1 MEIEDRIMEY
11 VDDVQSGKVLTC
23 RWVKL
28 AIKRFLDDLAKIPD
42 PAYPYTFDADKAGQ
56 VVRFIE
62 ALKQYQDRF
71 AGQYLKLTPW
81 QVFVLANIYGWVR
94 KDDGRRRF
102 TTAFIFVARKN
113 GKTMFVSGLAPR
125 TVITEKG
132 AQVYIVATKADQAN
146 IAYENMLAFIRQNE
160 GLKKRL
166 IERKSRKR
174 IVCEQTMSYIQPTSR
189 DTKSNDGLNPSLVIA
204 DECAA
209 MKDFGAINVMQSGTG
224 ARTEPLLIEITTGG
238 ENTESVGMKEFEVS
252 KDVLQGKKKAD
263 NFFTILYTLDDGDD
277 WKDEKN
283 YIKANPNLGVSI
295 QMDSLIR
302 ARDDAILQPYKEN
315 EFKAKNLNLFVSSS
329 TLWISDELW
338 NRATRKP
345 APEALEGLPCAGG
358 LDLSKVSDMTA
369 YTLYFRLPNGKR
381 YAKHRFYLPE
391 KQIDRRFREDT
402 KQIRLWIKQG
412 HITATEGETVDYDVI
427 FQDIMADME
436 KYHFVTATDQETRE
450 EWGGI
455 GYDPWN
461 AQNLSRRLIEAGA
474 VMHRFDQSYRRMSPA
489 LKAWEVAVINGEI
502 IDPNPVMRWMVLC
515 AAVKRDDKDNIF
527 LKKDAAGH
535 ATSKRI
541 DGVVSSVIAH
551 QILSNVP
558 ALSAEELKQDIQ
570 NALDIGSQYGY

>member
-1 MEIEDRIMEY
+1 MQY
-11 VDDVQSGKVLTC
+11 VKDVQSGKVLTC
-23 RWVKL
+23 KWVKL
-28 AIKRFLDDLAKIPD
+28 AVKRFIDDLKKEKSESW
-42 PAYPYTFDADKAGQ
+42 PYRFDAEKASR
-56 VVRFIE
+56 VIRFIE

-71 AGQYLKLTPW
+71 AGQYLTLTPW
-81 QVFVLANIYGWVR
+81 QVFTLSNIYGWVR

-102 TTAFIFVARKN
+102 TSAFIFVARKN
-113 GKTMFVSGLAPR
+113 GKTMFVSGLAPM
-125 TVITEKG
+125 TIITEKG

-209 MKDFGAINVMQSGTG
+209 MKDFGAINVMQSGMG
-224 ARTEPLLIEITTGG
+224 ARSEPLLIEITTGG
-238 ENTESVGMKEFEVS
+238 ENMDSVGMKEFEVS
-252 KDVLQGKKKAD
+252 KEVLEGKKQAD

-277 WKDEKN
+277 WKDSKN
-283 YIKANPNLGVSI
+283 YIKANPNLGVSV
-295 QMDSLIR
+295 QMESLIR

-338 NRATRKP
+338 NRVARGQ
-345 APEALEGLPCAGG
+345 APVSLEGLPCAGG

-369 YTLYFRLPNGKR
+369 YTLYFRLPDKR
-381 YAKHRFYLPE
+381 RFALHRFYVPE
-391 KQIDRRFREDT
+391 KQIERRFRDQA
-402 KQIRLWIKQG
+402 KMIRLWVKQG
-412 HITATEGETVDYDVI
+412 FITATEGETVDYDVL
-427 FQDIMADME
+427 FRDIMDDMA
-436 KYHFVTATDQETRE
+436 KYNFLRLPNLETKE

-461 AQNLSRRLIEAGA
+461 AQSLSRRLIEGGA
-474 VMHRFDQSYRRMSPA
+474 VMHRFEQNLRRMSPA
-489 LKAWEVAVINGEI
+489 LKSWEVAVMNGEI
-502 IDPNPVMRWMVLC
+502 IDTNPVMRWMVSC
-515 AAVKRDDKDNIF
+515 AAVKRDDKDNIQ
-527 LKKDAAGH
+527 LKKDASGH

-551 QILSNVP
+551 QILSNIPIDDTPVNEIVK
-558 ALSAEELKQDIQ
+558 SIE
-570 NALDIGSQYGY
+570 NIGSQYGY

>member
-1 MEIEDRIMEY
+1 METDQRIMQY

-23 RWVKL
+23 KWVKL
-28 AIKRFLDDLAKIPD
+28 AVKRFIDDLKKEKSESW
-42 PAYPYTFDADKAGQ
+42 PYRFDAEKASR
-56 VVRFIE
+56 VIRFIE

-71 AGQYLKLTPW
+71 AGQYLTLTPW
-81 QVFVLANIYGWVR
+81 QVFTLSNIYGWVR

-102 TTAFIFVARKN
+102 TSAFIFVARKN
-113 GKTMFVSGLAPR
+113 GKTMFVSGLAPM
-125 TVITEKG
+125 TIITEKG

-238 ENTESVGMKEFEVS
+238 ENIESVGMKEYEVS
-252 KDVLQGKKKAD
+252 KEVLQGKKKAD

-277 WKDEKN
+277 WKDPKN

-338 NRATRKP
+338 RRASKP
-345 APEALEGLPCAGG
+345 REIGDLTGRPCAGG
-358 LDLSKVSDMTA
+358 LDLSKVSDLTA
-369 YTLYFRLPNGKR
+369 YTLYFRLPDKRR
-381 YAKHRFYLPE
+381 YAKHRFYIPE
-391 KQIDRRFREDT
+391 KQIDRRFRDEA

-412 HITATEGETVDYDVI
+412 YITTTDGETVNYDVL
-427 FQDIMADME
+427 FRDIMEDME
-436 KYHFVTATDQETRE
+436 QYNFLKATNRDTNE

-461 AQNLSRRLIEAGA
+461 AQSLSRRLIEAGA
-474 VMHRFDQSYRRMSPA
+474 VMHRFDQNLRRMSPA
-489 LKAWEVAVINGEI
+489 LKAWEVSVINGEI
-502 IDPNPVMRWMVLC
+502 IDPNPVMRWMVSC

-551 QILSNVP
+551 QILANVP
-558 ALSAEELKQDIQ
+558 TISDEEIQ
-570 NALDIGSQYGY
+570 ASVAKAIDIGTQYGY